1 MAIANVS
8 CTQLLLWLLIIPFSF
23 FPAKPNLDK
32 VAETQF
38 ILLNHSSSL
47 WCPAQGAPAPVIVW
61 RKNGIV
67 ARNSTSVL
75 YQLNI
80 TGENN
85 DNYSCEVNTQDGFEK
100 KRIHLVIE
108 SEF

>member
-1 MAIANVS
+1 MLLVLN
-8 CTQLLLWLLIIPFSF
+8 CFCNCEEQLFFYF
-23 FPAKPNLDK
+23 FPVKPNLDK

-38 ILLNHSSSL
+38 VLLNHSSSL

-61 RKNGIV
+61 RKNGTV
-67 ARNSTSVL
+67 VQNSTSVQ
-75 YQLNI
+75 YKLNI

-85 DNYSCEVNTQDGFEK
+85 DDYSCEVNTQDVFDK
-100 KRIHLVIE
+100 KRIRLVIE

>member
-1 MAIANVS
+1 MS
-8 CTQLLLWLLIIPFSF
+8 H
-23 FPAKPNLDK
+23 K

-38 ILLNHSSSL
+38 VLLNHPPSL

-67 ARNSTSVL
+67 VQNGTSVL

-85 DNYSCEVNTQDGFEK
+85 DDYSCEVNTQDSFDK
-100 KRIHLVIE
+100 KRIRLVIE

>member
-1 MAIANVS
+1 M
-8 CTQLLLWLLIIPFSF
+8 LLVLNCFCNCEELLFFYF
-23 FPAKPNLDK
+23 FPVKPNLDK

-38 ILLNHSSSL
+38 VLLNHSSSL

-61 RKNGIV
+61 RKNGTV
-67 ARNSTSVL
+67 VQNSTSVQ
-75 YQLNI
+75 YKLNI

-85 DNYSCEVNTQDGFEK
+85 DDYSCEVNKQEVFGK
-100 KRIHLVIE
+100 KRIRLVIE

>member
-1 MAIANVS
+1 MLLVLN
-8 CTQLLLWLLIIPFSF
+8 CFCNCEEQLF
-23 FPAKPNLDK
+23 FYFFQVKPNLDK

-38 ILLNHSSSL
+38 VLLNHSSSL

-61 RKNGIV
+61 RKNGTV
-67 ARNSTSVL
+67 VQNSTSVQ
-75 YQLNI
+75 YKLNI

-85 DNYSCEVNTQDGFEK
+85 DDYSCEVNTQK
-100 KRIHLVIE
+100 KRIRLVIE

>member
-1 MAIANVS
+1 MLLVLKCFLYSTAFVIAEN
-8 CTQLLLWLLIIPFSF
+8 SF
-23 FPAKPNLDK
+23 FFPVKPNLDK
-32 VAETQF
+32 VVETQF
-38 ILLNHSSSL
+38 VLFNHSSSL

-61 RKNGIV
+61 RKNGILV
-67 ARNSTSVL
+67 QNSTSVL

-85 DNYSCEVNTQDGFEK
+85 DNYSCEVNTQDGFYK